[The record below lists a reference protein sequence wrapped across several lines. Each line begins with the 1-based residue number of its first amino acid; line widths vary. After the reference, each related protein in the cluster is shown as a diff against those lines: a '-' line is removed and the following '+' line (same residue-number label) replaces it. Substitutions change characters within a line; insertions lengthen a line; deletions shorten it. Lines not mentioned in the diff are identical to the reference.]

1 MLRRWYPHKHTI
13 QVYRNHL
20 KKDSNKIVEKEPKT
34 TIIIFYY
41 FSVLYNFK
49 MTNYAKKIDKNKNI
63 DSRVV
68 RIGEIKNY
76 LYIFGSIK
84 NSMT

>member
-1 MLRRWYPHKHTI
+1 
-13 QVYRNHL
+13 
-20 KKDSNKIVEKEPKT
+20 
-34 TIIIFYY
+34 
-41 FSVLYNFK
+41 